1 MKPFRNLQKGM
12 GQLYRP
18 RVIPCLGRD
27 RALTDG
33 DMAAGIQARVLI
45 VARDDSTAG
54 PLAEGLD
61 RLGWR
66 TVTARSEAA
75 AAVALADL
83 QIQAAIVDL
92 ATLGDGEGLPARL
105 RAACAPRHL
114 PIMAMGAP
122 DPFQNDRGYDLT
134 LASPLHPAQAAM
146 RLETLVRTA
155 VAEEEFEARA
165 ETFSE
170 RGHQLD
176 SPEVDST
183 PYRVL
188 AIGEPAPQ
196 FLALSNALARNGAEV
211 VGAFTAFTAFDY
223 LHERPFDAV
232 VLWAGENPQE
242 ALSIAAGLRRN
253 TRLYHTPALLYM
265 RAESPITAAEAY
277 HRGIS
282 DVASPETPESET
294 ALRVVELARAYRR
307 QKSIRAALDQA
318 RSSGLMDAA
327 TGLFTRDLFA
337 GHLVRLARCAHE
349 RNRPLSVCMLKV
361 AEKPEL
367 KAPRAGGWVA
377 RAVPQIGSMIG
388 RLVRVEDTAARLAPE
403 VFALALPA
411 TPLHAAR
418 AAGERIA
425 AVIGCTAFEAGHGAT
440 PFVVEF
446 DLGVA
451 EVTSPESVGHAL
463 EQAAA
468 MAHRRKAS

>member
-1 MKPFRNLQKGM
+1 MS
-12 GQLYRP
+12 
-18 RVIPCLGRD
+18 
-27 RALTDG
+27 
-33 DMAAGIQARVLI
+33 AGVQARVLI
-45 VARDDSTAG
+45 VAADDSVAG

-66 TVTARSEAA
+66 TITARGLQAA
-75 AAVALADL
+75 AAALADL
-83 QIQAAIVDL
+83 QIQAAIIDL
-92 ATLGDGEGLPARL
+92 SGFEGQAETLADQL
-105 RAACAPRHL
+105 RAACAPRRL
-114 PIMAMGAP
+114 PVLAMGAP
-122 DPFQNDRGYDLT
+122 DPFQRDRGFDLT
-134 LASPLHPAQAAM
+134 LANPVHPAQAAM
-146 RLETLVRTA
+146 RLEVLVRTA
-155 VAEEEFEARA
+155 VAEEEFEVRLG
-165 ETFSE
+165 TFAE
-170 RGHQLD
+170 RGHPLD
-176 SPEVDST
+176 PPVADPSPF
-183 PYRVL
+183 RVL

-196 FLALSNALARNGAEV
+196 FLALSNALGRAGAEV

-232 VLWAGENPQE
+232 VLWAGDNPHE

-253 TRLYHTPALLYM
+253 TRLYHTPALLYI
-265 RAESPITAAEAY
+265 RAESPVTAAEAY

-294 ALRVVELARAYRR
+294 ALRVTELARAFRR
-307 QKSIRAALDQA
+307 QKAVRAALEQA

-337 GHLVRLARCAHE
+337 AHLMRLARSAAD
-349 RNRPLSVCMLKV
+349 RNRALSICVLRV
-361 AEKPEL
+361 SEKADL

-411 TPLHAAR
+411 TPLPAAR
-418 AAGERIA
+418 SAGERIA
-425 AVIGCTAFEAGHGAT
+425 AVVGCTAFEAGQGAT

-451 EVTSPESVGHAL
+451 EVASPDGVGYAL

-468 MAHRRKAS
+468 MAHALKAS

>member
-1 MKPFRNLQKGM
+1 
-12 GQLYRP
+12 
-18 RVIPCLGRD
+18 
-27 RALTDG
+27 
-33 DMAAGIQARVLI
+33 MAVGVQARVLI
-45 VARDDSTAG
+45 VARDDAAAG

-75 AAVALADL
+75 AAAALSDL
-83 QIQAAIVDL
+83 QIEAAIVDL
-92 ATLGDGEGLPARL
+92 GEMDETAAGLPGRL
-105 RAACAPRHL
+105 QAACWPRRL
-114 PIMAMGAP
+114 PIIAMGAL
-122 DPFQNDRGYDLT
+122 DPFQKDHGYDLT
-134 LASPLHPAQAAM
+134 LAAPLHPAQAAM
-146 RLETLVRTA
+146 RLESLVRTA
-155 VAEEEFEARA
+155 VAEEEFEVRV
-165 ETFSE
+165 ETFAE
-170 RGHQLD
+170 RGHVLD
-176 SPEVDST
+176 EPEME
-183 PYRVL
+183 PAPLRVL

-196 FLALSNALARNGAEV
+196 FLALSNALQRNGADV

-232 VLWAGENPQE
+232 VLWAGDAPHE

-265 RAESPITAAEAY
+265 RAESAVTAAEAY

-282 DVASPETPESET
+282 DVASPETPETET
-294 ALRVVELARAYRR
+294 ALRVVELARAFRR
-307 QKSIRAALDQA
+307 QKSVRAALEQA
-318 RSSGLMDAA
+318 RGSGLMDAA

-337 GHLVRLARCAHE
+337 AHLMRLARSARQ
-349 RNRPLSVCMLKV
+349 RNRALSVCMLKV
-361 AEKPEL
+361 AEKPDL
-367 KAPRAGGWVA
+367 KAPRTGGWVA

-403 VFALALPA
+403 VFALALPS
-411 TPLHAAR
+411 TGLHAAR

-425 AVIGCTAFEAGHGAT
+425 AVIGCTAFEAGPGVS

-451 EVTSPESVGHAL
+451 EVDSPEGVGHAL

-468 MAHRRKAS
+468 MAQSLKAS

>member
-1 MKPFRNLQKGM
+1 MSP
-12 GQLYRP
+12 
-18 RVIPCLGRD
+18 
-27 RALTDG
+27 
-33 DMAAGIQARVLI
+33 GIQARVLI
-45 VARDDSTAG
+45 VARDDSAAG

-75 AAVALADL
+75 ACTALVDL

-92 ATLGDGEGLPARL
+92 GAVDDTEGLADRL
-105 RAACAPRHL
+105 RAACAPRRL
-114 PIMAMGAP
+114 PVMAMGASE
-122 DPFQNDRGYDLT
+122 PFQSDRGFDLT
-134 LASPLHPAQAAM
+134 LAGPLHPAQAIM

-155 VAEEEFEARA
+155 VAEEEFEVRV

-170 RGHQLD
+170 RNCQLD
-176 SPEVDST
+176 PPASDGT

-196 FLALSNALARNGAEV
+196 FLALSNALQRDGAEV

-265 RAESPITAAEAY
+265 RAESPVTAAEAY

-282 DVASPETPESET
+282 DVASPDTPEAVTS
-294 ALRVVELARAYRR
+294 LRVVELARAFRR
-307 QKSIRAALDQA
+307 QKSVRAALDQA
-318 RSSGLMDAA
+318 RASGLMDAA

-337 GHLVRLARCAHE
+337 GHLVRLARSARL
-349 RNRPLSVCMLKV
+349 RNRALSVCVLKV
-361 AEKPEL
+361 AERIDL

-411 TPLHAAR
+411 TPLQAAR

-425 AVIGCTAFEAGHGAT
+425 AVIGCTAFEAGQGAT

-451 EVTSPESVGHAL
+451 EVASPETVGYAL

-468 MAHRRKAS
+468 MAQTLKAG

>member
-1 MKPFRNLQKGM
+1 MSAGM
-12 GQLYRP
+12 
-18 RVIPCLGRD
+18 
-27 RALTDG
+27 
-33 DMAAGIQARVLI
+33 QARVLI
-45 VARDDSTAG
+45 VAEDDSTAG

-66 TVTARSEAA
+66 TITARSEAGA
-75 AAVALADL
+75 LAAVADL
-83 QIQAAIVDL
+83 QIQAVIVDL
-92 ATLGDGEGLPARL
+92 SAPGAPLEIVERL
-105 RAACAPRHL
+105 RAACAPRRL

-122 DPFQNDRGYDLT
+122 DPFQKDHGLDLT
-134 LASPLHPAQAAM
+134 LPGPLHPAQAAM

-155 VAEEEFEARA
+155 VAEEEFEVRL
-165 ETFSE
+165 ETFAD
-170 RGHQLD
+170 RGHPLD
-176 SPEVDST
+176 APHADAT
-183 PYRVL
+183 PFRVL

-196 FLALSNALARNGAEV
+196 FLALSNALGRNGAEV
-211 VGAFTAFTAFDY
+211 IGAFTAFTAFDY

-232 VLWAGENPQE
+232 VLWAGDNPHE

-265 RAESPITAAEAY
+265 RAESQIGAAEAY

-282 DVASPETPESET
+282 DVASPEQPETET
-294 ALRVVELARAYRR
+294 ALRVVELARAFRR
-307 QKSIRAALDQA
+307 QKAIRAALEQA
-318 RSSGLMDAA
+318 RGSGLMDAA

-337 GHLVRLARCAHE
+337 SHLRRLARSANE

-361 AEKPEL
+361 SDNL
-367 KAPRAGGWVA
+367 DLNAPRAGGWVA
-377 RAVPQIGSMIG
+377 RAIPQIGSMIG

-425 AVIGCTAFEAGHGAT
+425 AVIGCTAFEAGQGAT

-451 EVTSPESVGHAL
+451 EVASPDGVGYAL

-468 MAHRRKAS
+468 MARSLKAS

>member
-1 MKPFRNLQKGM
+1 
-12 GQLYRP
+12 
-18 RVIPCLGRD
+18 
-27 RALTDG
+27 
-33 DMAAGIQARVLI
+33 MASGVNARVLI

-66 TVTARSEAA
+66 TITARRESAA
-75 AAVALADL
+75 ASALADL

-92 ATLGDGEGLPARL
+92 SGLEEDATGMADRL
-105 RAACAPRHL
+105 RAACAPRRL
-114 PIMAMGAP
+114 PILAMGSP
-122 DPFQNDRGYDLT
+122 DPFQLDRGFDLV
-134 LASPLHPAQAAM
+134 LAGPIDPGQAVM
-146 RLETLVRTA
+146 RLESLVRTA
-155 VAEEEFEARA
+155 VAEEEFEVRQ
-165 ETFSE
+165 ETFAE
-170 RGHQLD
+170 RGHTLETPAHD
-176 SPEVDST
+176 AS

-196 FLALSNALARNGAEV
+196 FLALSNALARNGADV

-232 VLWAGENPQE
+232 VLWAGESPQE

-265 RAESPITAAEAY
+265 TSSSAVSASEAY
-277 HRGIS
+277 QRGIS

-294 ALRVVELARAYRR
+294 ALRVVELARAFRR
-307 QKSIRAALDQA
+307 QKAVRAALEQA
-318 RSSGLMDAA
+318 RTSGLMDAA

-337 GHLVRLARCAHE
+337 AHVMRLARSAQI

-361 AEKPEL
+361 SEKPDL

-388 RLVRVEDTAARLAPE
+388 RLVRAEDTAARLAPE

-411 TPLHAAR
+411 TSLPAAQS
-418 AAGERIA
+418 AGERIA
-425 AVIGCTAFEAGHGAT
+425 AVIGCTAFEAGQGAT

-446 DLGVA
+446 DLGIA
-451 EVTSPESVGHAL
+451 EVTSPELVGYAL

-468 MAHRRKAS
+468 MAQGLKAG

>member
-1 MKPFRNLQKGM
+1 MS
-12 GQLYRP
+12 
-18 RVIPCLGRD
+18 
-27 RALTDG
+27 
-33 DMAAGIQARVLI
+33 AGIQARVLI
-45 VARDDSTAG
+45 VARDDSAAG

-75 AAVALADL
+75 ACAALVDL

-92 ATLGDGEGLPARL
+92 STVDNPDGLADRL
-105 RAACAPRHL
+105 RAACAPRRL
-114 PIMAMGAP
+114 PVMAMGSLQ
-122 DPFQNDRGYDLT
+122 PFESCPGFDLT
-134 LASPLHPAQAAM
+134 LAGPLHPAQAVM

-155 VAEEEFEARA
+155 VAEEEFEVRV
-165 ETFSE
+165 ETFLE
-170 RGHQLD
+170 RNCLLD
-176 SPEVDST
+176 PPASDGT

-196 FLALSNALARNGAEV
+196 FLALSNALQRNGAEV

-265 RAESPITAAEAY
+265 KAEAHVTAAEAY

-282 DVASPETPESET
+282 DVASPDTAETVT
-294 ALRVVELARAYRR
+294 ALRVIELARSYRR
-307 QKSIRAALDQA
+307 QKAVRAALDQA
-318 RSSGLMDAA
+318 RGSGLMDAA

-337 GHLVRLARCAHE
+337 GHLVRLARSAQQ
-349 RNRPLSVCMLKV
+349 RNRALSVCVLKV
-361 AEKPEL
+361 AERVDL

-411 TPLHAAR
+411 TPLLAAR

-425 AVIGCTAFEAGHGAT
+425 AVIGCTAFEAGQGAT

-451 EVTSPESVGHAL
+451 EVGSPETVGYAL

-468 MAHRRKAS
+468 MAQTLKAS